1 MDASI
6 SMLPVSNSLQK
17 FSVFDGPNQL
27 LLIASDKQ
35 EDEFH
40 VMRIDRKTD
49 IETRDFRLDEI
60 IHEEI

>member
-6 SMLPVSNSLQK
+6 SMLPVSKSLQK
-17 FSVFDGPNQL
+17 FSVFDGPNQS
-27 LLIASDKQ
+27 LLIASDKH

-49 IETRDFRLDEI
+49 AETSNFRLDEI